1 MGILLFGAEGGTR
14 THTWSPILDFESS
27 ASANSTT
34 SAHFCDVDYD
44 NIKKMKM
51 QDIFYSICR
60 KFFFIKETD
69 RAWKYCKS
77 VKDFIDN
84 AENI

>member
-1 MGILLFGAEGGTR
+1 
-14 THTWSPILDFESS
+14 
-27 ASANSTT
+27 
-34 SAHFCDVDYD
+34 
-44 NIKKMKM
+44 MKM